1 MPEEEIELST
11 SNEKGWLGKI
21 KDSTYQNW
29 QTILVALIV
38 LIVGISAYNYNQN
51 TGADSTETTKQEE
64 AAKTEEVKTE
74 EAKTAEVAATANTEE
89 NAEATD
95 QAAATQEQTPA
106 VTTPTTNNAA
116 AKQTEETKT
125 PETNTNT
132 TNAVESTGESYK
144 VVAVKGEGI
153 THLARKAL
161 NQYLSENNDSTLTAS
176 HKVYVEDYLKNK
188 IGSQGIGIGHT
199 ETISKVSIE
208 GAIAASKK
216 LSQSQLDNLK
226 KYTS

>member
-21 KDSTYQNW
+21 KNSTYQNW

-38 LIVGISAYNYNQN
+38 LIVGVSAYNYNQK
-51 TGADSTETTKQEE
+51 TGTDSTDTTKQEE
-64 AAKTEEVKTE
+64 AAKTEEAKTE
-74 EAKTAEVAATANTEE
+74 EAKTEEAATTENKEE

-95 QAAATQEQTPA
+95 QAATTQEQTPA
-106 VTTPTTNNAA
+106 VTTPTTDNA

-132 TNAVESTGESYK
+132 TNAVESTGKDYK

-161 NQYLSENNDSTLTAS
+161 NQYLSENNDGTLTAS
-176 HKVYVEDYLKNK
+176 HKVYIEDYLKHK

-226 KYTS
+226 KYTN